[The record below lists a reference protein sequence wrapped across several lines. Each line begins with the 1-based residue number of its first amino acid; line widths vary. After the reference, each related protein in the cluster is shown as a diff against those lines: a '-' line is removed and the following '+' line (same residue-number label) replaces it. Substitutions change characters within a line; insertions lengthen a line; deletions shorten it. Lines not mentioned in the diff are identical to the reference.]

1 MLKTSSSC
9 CCTVGVGIVNIPLD
23 TIYVTSQ
30 TVFTANHLTDSDKQ
44 NSKEKIHQLNT
55 SKKTNK
61 IQQNKT
67 ILVHSLLTTLGQE
80 TRWAKMQQA
89 LLHHLWA

>member
-55 SKKTNK
+55 SKKN
-61 IQQNKT
+61 QQNTAKQNYPG
-67 ILVHSLLTTLGQE
+67 SLPSYD
-80 TRWAKMQQA
+80 TRPGNEMG
-89 LLHHLWA
+89 